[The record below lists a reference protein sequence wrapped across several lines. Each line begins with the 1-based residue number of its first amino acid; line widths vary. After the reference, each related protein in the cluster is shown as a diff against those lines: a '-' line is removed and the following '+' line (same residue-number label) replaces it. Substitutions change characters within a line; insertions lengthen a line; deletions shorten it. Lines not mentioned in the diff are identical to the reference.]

1 MKISAKAVNDSFKR
15 LNEDINKSDT
25 TIVWDGTYNVGN
37 AWSYVENVTNVII
50 QDGVE
55 KIKSGAFCNCINLKS
70 VTIPNSVKYI
80 EHAAFDNCRSLESI
94 VIPDSVKEISTDVF
108 GDCVLLRNI
117 QLSNSLTRIDT
128 QAFMGCESLKS
139 VVIPASV
146 KYISYDAF
154 QWCDNLEKVILEN
167 PNTKYED
174 NSFPEHTKIIKKG
187 VNKNM
192 KIRKNESI
200 NLRKAKRLMESRG
213 YNVMK
218 RRLREANGGLEINID
233 KYDVWNYIEEVFYDF
248 ISNIEKLPYLVSNKS
263 KKYFPNDISK
273 QYNPEWALN
282 DDDADYDGYMED
294 IQNKFYDLYD
304 ELTKYLTLNFPDK
317 KIIKENI
324 DCLDCDATLLPESD
338 DNGPLE
344 DYLDPEEYEEIED
357 YIYSDGTIVAAK
369 GSYLTIEFNDGSRFT
384 LPEDYFEIEL

>member
-15 LNEDINKSDT
+15 LNEDINKSNT
-25 TIVWDGTYNVGN
+25 TIVWDGTYNVGK
-37 AWSYVENVTNVII
+37 AWGYVEDVTDVII

-80 EHAAFDNCRSLESI
+80 ENAAFSNCRSLESI

-154 QWCDNLEKVILEN
+154 QWCDSLEKVILEN

-174 NSFPEHTKIIKKG
+174 NTFPEHTEIIKKG
-187 VNKNM
+187 T
-192 KIRKNESI
+192 NESM
-200 NLRKAKRLMESRG
+200 NSR
-213 YNVMK
+213 
-218 RRLREANGGLEINID
+218 
-233 KYDVWNYIEEVFYDF
+233 
-248 ISNIEKLPYLVSNKS
+248 LVS
-263 KKYFPNDISK
+263 YK
-273 QYNPEWALN
+273 QIQEAKHLLQNE
-282 DDDADYDGYMED
+282 GY
-294 IQNKFYDLYD
+294 
-304 ELTKYLTLNFPDK
+304 
-317 KIIKENI
+317 
-324 DCLDCDATLLPESD
+324 
-338 DNGPLE
+338 
-344 DYLDPEEYEEIED
+344 
-357 YIYSDGTIVAAK
+357 IVK
-369 GSYLTIEFNDGSRFT
+369 RK
-384 LPEDYFEIEL
+384 